1 MRIMKHIFVF
11 IANDISR
18 LKRKWLTLPLIL
30 VSPVIFIGLIIW
42 MLSLLLSFDE
52 ADKMSVGIVNL
63 DDSDETAM
71 IVSALAGSAELAD
84 GLEITEVSESDAKQ
98 MIENNT
104 LVSYIIF
111 PGKFTEKMMQG
122 ESSELIV
129 VGNPDMQLESYVI
142 SSVIDTVV
150 RHIRNS
156 QANILTINHYAR
168 EFGMNDEAR
177 QDLIFEAFVSQFIQV
192 FSSDTLMNEHQKT
205 QNISAGNMYF
215 IVNGLFII
223 MTVWVYILY
232 IALMRDAGSNLEERM
247 RVFGVTYLAQGLAKV
262 LSIGTIITIAS
273 ALFTYGVL
281 MLGGI
286 DLEIENLLRL
296 LILIA
301 AHIFTTVMIMIIIDW
316 IFPSFKISMV
326 LELIVLLGIILFA
339 GSIIPKIYFPLYMD
353 TVFDYTYSYQA
364 LSWMEEIVLNGRFT
378 MEIDIIIVT
387 LSAAAILL
395 LPSSFLLLIICLLFP
410 KDVMRVLDAA

>member
-30 VSPVIFIGLIIW
+30 FSPVIFTGLIIW
-42 MLSLLLSFDE
+42 MVSSLLSFDE
-52 ADKMSVGIVNL
+52 ADKMSVGLVNL

-71 IVSALAGSAELAD
+71 IVSALAGSADVAD
-84 GLEITEVSESDAKQ
+84 GLEITEVSETDAKQ

-142 SSVIDTVV
+142 SSIIDTVV

-168 EFGMNDEAR
+168 EFGMTDEAR
-177 QDLIFEAFVSQFIQV
+177 QDLIFEEFVSQFIQV
-192 FSSDTLMNEHQKT
+192 LSSDTLMDEHQT
-205 QNISAGNMYF
+205 AQNLSAGNMYF

-223 MTVWVYILY
+223 MTVWVYMLY
-232 IALMRDAGSNLEERM
+232 IALMRDVGSNLEDRM
-247 RVFGVTYLAQGLAKV
+247 KIFGVTYLAQGLAKV
-262 LSIGTIITIAS
+262 LAIGTIITAAA
-273 ALFTYGVL
+273 ALLTYGIL
-281 MLGGI
+281 TLGGI
-286 DLEIENLLRL
+286 ELEPENLLRL
-296 LILIA
+296 LVLIGLY
-301 AHIFTTVMIMIIIDW
+301 IFTTVIIMIIIDW
-316 IFPSFKISMV
+316 LLPSFKISMV
-326 LELIVLLGIILFA
+326 LQLGVLLLILLFA
-339 GSIIPKIYFPLYMD
+339 GSIIPRIYFPIYMD
-353 TVFDYTYSYQA
+353 TVFDYIYSYQG
-364 LSWMEEIVLNGRFT
+364 LSWMEEIILNGRFT
-378 MEIDIIIVT
+378 MEIDIMIVT
-387 LSAAAILL
+387 LVIAAA
-395 LPSSFLLLIICLLFP
+395 LLF
-410 KDVMRVLDAA
+410 VLSVLKERRFL

>member
-30 VSPVIFIGLIIW
+30 FSPVIFTGLIIW
-42 MLSLLLSFDE
+42 MVSSLLSFDE
-52 ADKMSVGIVNL
+52 ADKMSVGLVNL

-71 IVSALAGSAELAD
+71 IVSALAGSADVAD
-84 GLEITEVSESDAKQ
+84 GLEITEVSETDAKQ

-142 SSVIDTVV
+142 SSIIDTVV

-168 EFGMNDEAR
+168 EFGMTDEAR
-177 QDLIFEAFVSQFIQV
+177 QDLIFGEFVSQFIQV
-192 FSSDTLMNEHQKT
+192 LSSDTLMDEHQT
-205 QNISAGNMYF
+205 AQNISAGNMYF

-223 MTVWVYILY
+223 MTVWVYMLY
-232 IALMRDAGSNLEERM
+232 IALMRDVGSNLEDRM
-247 RVFGVTYLAQGLAKV
+247 KIFGVTYLAQGLAKV
-262 LSIGTIITIAS
+262 LAIGTIITAAA
-273 ALFTYGVL
+273 ALLTYGIL
-281 MLGGI
+281 TLGGI
-286 DLEIENLLRL
+286 ELEPENLLRL
-296 LILIA
+296 LVLIGLY
-301 AHIFTTVMIMIIIDW
+301 IFTTVIIMIIIDW
-316 IFPSFKISMV
+316 LLPSFKISMV
-326 LELIVLLGIILFA
+326 LQLGVLLLILLFA
-339 GSIIPKIYFPLYMD
+339 GSIIPRIYFPIYMD
-353 TVFDYTYSYQA
+353 TVFDYIYSYQG
-364 LSWMEEIVLNGRFT
+364 LSWMEEIILNGRFT
-378 MEIDIIIVT
+378 MEIDIMIVT
-387 LSAAAILL
+387 LVIAAA
-395 LPSSFLLLIICLLFP
+395 LLF
-410 KDVMRVLDAA
+410 VLSVLKERRFL

>member
-30 VSPVIFIGLIIW
+30 ISPVIFIGLIIW
-42 MLSLLLSFDE
+42 MLSSLLSFDDE
-52 ADKMSVGIVNL
+52 DKMSVGLVNL
-63 DDSDETAM
+63 DDSAETAV
-71 IVSALAGSAELAD
+71 IVSALAGSAEAAD
-84 GLEITEVSESDAKQ
+84 GLEIIEVSESDAKL
-98 MIENNT
+98 MIENDT

-111 PGKFTEKMMQG
+111 PGKFTEKMMKG

-168 EFGMNDEAR
+168 EFGMTDEAR
-177 QDLIFEAFVSQFIQV
+177 QNLIFEEFVSQFIQV
-192 FSSDTLMNEHQKT
+192 LSSDTLMDEHQT
-205 QNISAGNMYF
+205 AQNISAGNMYF

-223 MTVWVYILY
+223 MTVWVYMLY

-301 AHIFTTVMIMIIIDW
+301 LHIFITVMIMIIIDW
-316 IFPSFKISMV
+316 LLPSFKISMV
-326 LELIVLLGIILFA
+326 VQLAVLLMIILFA
-339 GSIIPKIYFPLYMD
+339 GSIIPRIYFPIYLD
-353 TVFDYTYSYQA
+353 TFFDYMYSYQS
-364 LSWMEEIVLNGRFT
+364 LS
-378 MEIDIIIVT
+378 
-387 LSAAAILL
+387 
-395 LPSSFLLLIICLLFP
+395 
-410 KDVMRVLDAA
+410 

>member
-30 VSPVIFIGLIIW
+30 ISPVIFIGLIIW
-42 MLSLLLSFDE
+42 MLSSLLSFDDE
-52 ADKMSVGIVNL
+52 DKMSVGLVNL
-63 DDSDETAM
+63 DDSAETAV
-71 IVSALAGSAELAD
+71 IVSALSGSAEAAD
-84 GLEITEVSESDAKQ
+84 GLEIIEVSESDAKL
-98 MIENNT
+98 MIENDT

-111 PGKFTEKMMQG
+111 PGKFTEKMMKG

-168 EFGMNDEAR
+168 EFGMTDEAR
-177 QDLIFEAFVSQFIQV
+177 QNLIFEEFVSQFIQV
-192 FSSDTLMNEHQKT
+192 LSSDTLMDEHQT
-205 QNISAGNMYF
+205 AQNISAGNMYF

-223 MTVWVYILY
+223 MTVWVYMLY

-301 AHIFTTVMIMIIIDW
+301 LHIFITVMIMIIIDW
-316 IFPSFKISMV
+316 LLPSFKISMV
-326 LELIVLLGIILFA
+326 VQLAVLLMIILFA
-339 GSIIPKIYFPLYMD
+339 GSIIPRIYFPIYLD
-353 TVFDYTYSYQA
+353 TFFDYMYSYQS
-364 LSWMEEIVLNGRFT
+364 LSWIEEIILNGRFT
-378 MEIDIIIVT
+378 MEIDIMIVT
-387 LSAAAILL
+387 FGIAAVLL
-395 LPSSFLLLIICLLFP
+395 LVLSVLKEGRFL
-410 KDVMRVLDAA
+410 

>member
-18 LKRKWLTLPLIL
+18 LRRKWLTLPLIL
-30 VSPVIFIGLIIW
+30 VSPIIFIGLIIW

-326 LELIVLLGIILFA
+326 LELIVLFGIILFA

-395 LPSSFLLLIICLLFP
+395 LILSVLKERRFL
-410 KDVMRVLDAA
+410 

>member
-30 VSPVIFIGLIIW
+30 VSPIIFIGLIIW

-326 LELIVLLGIILFA
+326 LELIVLFGIILFA

-378 MEIDIIIVT
+378 LEIDIIIVT

-395 LPSSFLLLIICLLFP
+395 LILSVLKERRFL
-410 KDVMRVLDAA
+410 

>member
-18 LKRKWLTLPLIL
+18 LRRKWLTLPLIL
-30 VSPVIFIGLIIW
+30 VSPIIFIGLIIW

-168 EFGMNDEAR
+168 EFGMTDEAR

-395 LPSSFLLLIICLLFP
+395 LILSVLKERRFL
-410 KDVMRVLDAA
+410 

>member
-30 VSPVIFIGLIIW
+30 VSPIIFIGLIIW
-42 MLSLLLSFDE
+42 MLSSLLSFDE

-192 FSSDTLMNEHQKT
+192 FASSYFSQK
-205 QNISAGNMYF
+205 
-215 IVNGLFII
+215 
-223 MTVWVYILY
+223 LY
-232 IALMRDAGSNLEERM
+232 ST
-247 RVFGVTYLAQGLAKV
+247 F
-262 LSIGTIITIAS
+262 S
-273 ALFTYGVL
+273 
-281 MLGGI
+281 
-286 DLEIENLLRL
+286 
-296 LILIA
+296 
-301 AHIFTTVMIMIIIDW
+301 
-316 IFPSFKISMV
+316 PSFCSFSLSMMQ
-326 LELIVLLGIILFA
+326 
-339 GSIIPKIYFPLYMD
+339 K
-353 TVFDYTYSYQA
+353 
-364 LSWMEEIVLNGRFT
+364 SWLVGESKQR
-378 MEIDIIIVT
+378 
-387 LSAAAILL
+387 
-395 LPSSFLLLIICLLFP
+395 
-410 KDVMRVLDAA
+410 R

>member
-52 ADKMSVGIVNL
+52 ADKMSVGLVNL

-168 EFGMNDEAR
+168 EFGMTDEAR

-326 LELIVLLGIILFA
+326 LELIVLFGIILFA

-378 MEIDIIIVT
+378 LEIDIIIVT

-395 LPSSFLLLIICLLFP
+395 LILSVLKERRFL
-410 KDVMRVLDAA
+410 

>member
-30 VSPVIFIGLIIW
+30 ISPVIFIGLIIW
-42 MLSLLLSFDE
+42 MLSSLLSFDE
-52 ADKMSVGIVNL
+52 AAKMSVGLVNL
-63 DDSDETAM
+63 DDSDETAV
-71 IVSALAGSAELAD
+71 IVSALAGSAEAAD
-84 GLEITEVSESDAKQ
+84 GLEIIEVSESDAKL
-98 MIENNT
+98 MIENDT

-111 PGKFTEKMMQG
+111 PGKFTEKMMEG

-168 EFGMNDEAR
+168 EFGMTDEAR
-177 QDLIFEAFVSQFIQV
+177 QNLIFEEFVSQFIQV
-192 FSSDTLMNEHQKT
+192 LSSDTLMDEHQKA

-223 MTVWVYILY
+223 MTVWVYMLY
-232 IALMRDAGSNLEERM
+232 IALMRDISSNLEDRM
-247 RVFGVTYLAQGLAKV
+247 KVFGVTHLAQGLARV
-262 LSIGTIITIAS
+262 LSTGIIVTVAS

-281 MLGGI
+281 TFGGI
-286 DLEIENLLRL
+286 DLETENLLRL
-296 LILIA
+296 FILIA
-301 AHIFTTVMIMIIIDW
+301 LHIFITAMIMIIIDW
-316 IFPSFKISMV
+316 LLPSFKISMV
-326 LELIVLLGIILFA
+326 VQLAVLLMIILFA
-339 GSIIPKIYFPLYMD
+339 GSIIPRIYFPIYLD
-353 TVFDYTYSYQA
+353 TFFDYMYSYQS
-364 LSWMEEIVLNGRFT
+364 LSWIEEIILNGRFT
-378 MEIDIIIVT
+378 MEIDIMIATFGI
-387 LSAAAILL
+387 AAVLL
-395 LPSSFLLLIICLLFP
+395 LVLSVLKERRFL
-410 KDVMRVLDAA
+410 

>member
-30 VSPVIFIGLIIW
+30 ISPIIFIGLIIW
-42 MLSLLLSFDE
+42 MLSSLLSFDE
-52 ADKMSVGIVNL
+52 ADKMSVGLVNL

-84 GLEITEVSESDAKQ
+84 GLEIAEVTESDAKQ

-281 MLGGI
+281 ILGGI

-339 GSIIPKIYFPLYMD
+339 GSIIPRIYFPLYMD

-364 LSWMEEIVLNGRFT
+364 LSWMEELILNSRFT

-387 LSAAAILL
+387 FSAAAILL
-395 LPSSFLLLIICLLFP
+395 LILSVLKERRFL
-410 KDVMRVLDAA
+410 

>member
-30 VSPVIFIGLIIW
+30 ISPVIFIGLIIW
-42 MLSLLLSFDE
+42 MLSSLLSFDE
-52 ADKMSVGIVNL
+52 AAKMSVGLVNL
-63 DDSDETAM
+63 DDSDETAV
-71 IVSALAGSAELAD
+71 IVSALAGSAEAAD
-84 GLEITEVSESDAKQ
+84 GLEIIEVSESEAKLT
-98 MIENNT
+98 IENDT

-111 PGKFTEKMMQG
+111 PGKFTEKMMKG

-168 EFGMNDEAR
+168 EFGMTDEAR
-177 QDLIFEAFVSQFIQV
+177 QNLIFEEFVSQFIQV
-192 FSSDTLMNEHQKT
+192 LSSDTLMDEHQKA

-223 MTVWVYILY
+223 MTVWVYMLY
-232 IALMRDAGSNLEERM
+232 IDLMRDISSNLEDRM
-247 RVFGVTYLAQGLAKV
+247 KVFGVTHLAQGLARV
-262 LSIGTIITIAS
+262 LSTGIIVTVAS

-281 MLGGI
+281 TFGGI
-286 DLEIENLLRL
+286 DLETENLLRL

-301 AHIFTTVMIMIIIDW
+301 LHIFITAMIMIIIDW
-316 IFPSFKISMV
+316 LLPSFKISMV
-326 LELIVLLGIILFA
+326 VQLAVLLMIILFA
-339 GSIIPKIYFPLYMD
+339 GSIIPRIYFPIYLD
-353 TVFDYTYSYQA
+353 TFFDYMYSYQS
-364 LSWMEEIVLNGRFT
+364 LSWIEEIILNGRFT
-378 MEIDIIIVT
+378 MEIDIMIATFGI
-387 LSAAAILL
+387 AAVLL
-395 LPSSFLLLIICLLFP
+395 LVLSVLKERRFL
-410 KDVMRVLDAA
+410 

>member
-30 VSPVIFIGLIIW
+30 VSPIIFIGLIIW

-286 DLEIENLLRL
+286 DLEIENLMRL

-316 IFPSFKISMV
+316 IFPSFKISMIFG
-326 LELIVLLGIILFA
+326 LIVLLGIILFA

-395 LPSSFLLLIICLLFP
+395 LILSVLKERRFL
-410 KDVMRVLDAA
+410 

>member
-30 VSPVIFIGLIIW
+30 ISPVIFIGLIIW
-42 MLSLLLSFDE
+42 MLSSLLSFDE
-52 ADKMSVGIVNL
+52 AAKMSVGLVNL
-63 DDSDETAM
+63 DDSDETAV
-71 IVSALAGSAELAD
+71 IVSALAGSAEAAD
-84 GLEITEVSESDAKQ
+84 GLEIIEVSESEAKL
-98 MIENNT
+98 MIENDT

-111 PGKFTEKMMQG
+111 PGKFTEKMMKG

-168 EFGMNDEAR
+168 EFGMTDEAR
-177 QDLIFEAFVSQFIQV
+177 QNLIFEEFVSQFIQV
-192 FSSDTLMNEHQKT
+192 LSSDTLMDEHQKA

-223 MTVWVYILY
+223 MTVWVYMLY
-232 IALMRDAGSNLEERM
+232 IALMRDISSNLEDRM
-247 RVFGVTYLAQGLAKV
+247 KVFGVTHLAQGLARV
-262 LSIGTIITIAS
+262 LSTGIIVTVAS

-281 MLGGI
+281 TFGGI
-286 DLEIENLLRL
+286 DLETENLLRL

-301 AHIFTTVMIMIIIDW
+301 LHIFITAMIMIIIDW
-316 IFPSFKISMV
+316 LLPSFKISMV
-326 LELIVLLGIILFA
+326 VQLAVLLMIILFA
-339 GSIIPKIYFPLYMD
+339 GSIIPRIYFPIYLD
-353 TVFDYTYSYQA
+353 TFFDYMYSYQS
-364 LSWMEEIVLNGRFT
+364 LSWIEEIILNGRFT
-378 MEIDIIIVT
+378 MEIDIMIATFGI
-387 LSAAAILL
+387 AAVLL
-395 LPSSFLLLIICLLFP
+395 LVLSVLKERRFL
-410 KDVMRVLDAA
+410 

>member
-30 VSPVIFIGLIIW
+30 ISPVIFIGLIIW

-286 DLEIENLLRL
+286 DLEIENLMRL

-395 LPSSFLLLIICLLFP
+395 LILSVLKERRFL
-410 KDVMRVLDAA
+410 

>member
-52 ADKMSVGIVNL
+52 ADKMSVGLVNL

-395 LPSSFLLLIICLLFP
+395 LILSVLKERRFL
-410 KDVMRVLDAA
+410 

>member
-30 VSPVIFIGLIIW
+30 VSPIIFIGLIIW

-168 EFGMNDEAR
+168 EFGMTDEAR

-316 IFPSFKISMV
+316 IFPSFKISMIFG
-326 LELIVLLGIILFA
+326 LIVLLGIILFA

-395 LPSSFLLLIICLLFP
+395 LILSVLKERRFL
-410 KDVMRVLDAA
+410 

>member
-30 VSPVIFIGLIIW
+30 ISPVIFIGLIIW
-42 MLSLLLSFDE
+42 MLSSLLSFDE
-52 ADKMSVGIVNL
+52 AAKMSVGLVNL
-63 DDSDETAM
+63 DDSDETDV
-71 IVSALAGSAELAD
+71 IVSALAGSAEAAD
-84 GLEITEVSESDAKQ
+84 GLEIIEVSESEAKL
-98 MIENNT
+98 MIENDT

-111 PGKFTEKMMQG
+111 PGKFTEKMMKG

-168 EFGMNDEAR
+168 EFGMTDEAR
-177 QDLIFEAFVSQFIQV
+177 QNLIFEEFVSQFIQV
-192 FSSDTLMNEHQKT
+192 LSSDTLMDEHQKA

-223 MTVWVYILY
+223 MTVWVYMLY
-232 IALMRDAGSNLEERM
+232 IALMRDISSNLEDRM
-247 RVFGVTYLAQGLAKV
+247 KVFGVTHLAQGLARV
-262 LSIGTIITIAS
+262 LSTGIIVTVAS

-281 MLGGI
+281 TFGGI
-286 DLEIENLLRL
+286 DLESENLLRL
-296 LILIA
+296 FILIA
-301 AHIFTTVMIMIIIDW
+301 LHIFITAMIMIIIDW
-316 IFPSFKISMV
+316 LLPSFKISMV
-326 LELIVLLGIILFA
+326 VQLAVLLMIILFA
-339 GSIIPKIYFPLYMD
+339 GSIIPRIYFPIYLD
-353 TVFDYTYSYQA
+353 TFFDYMYSYQS
-364 LSWMEEIVLNGRFT
+364 LSWIEEIILNGRFT
-378 MEIDIIIVT
+378 MEIDIMIATFGI
-387 LSAAAILL
+387 AAVLL
-395 LPSSFLLLIICLLFP
+395 LVLSVLKERRFL
-410 KDVMRVLDAA
+410 

>member
-30 VSPVIFIGLIIW
+30 FSPVIFTGLIIW
-42 MLSLLLSFDE
+42 MVSSLLSFDE
-52 ADKMSVGIVNL
+52 ADKMSVGLVNL

-71 IVSALAGSAELAD
+71 IVSALAGSADVAD
-84 GLEITEVSESDAKQ
+84 GLEITEVSETDAKQ

-168 EFGMNDEAR
+168 EFGMTDEAR
-177 QDLIFEAFVSQFIQV
+177 QDLIFEEFVSQFIQV
-192 FSSDTLMNEHQKT
+192 LSSDTLMDEHQT
-205 QNISAGNMYF
+205 AQNLSAGNMYF

-223 MTVWVYILY
+223 MTVWVYMLY
-232 IALMRDAGSNLEERM
+232 IALMRDVGSNLEDRM
-247 RVFGVTYLAQGLAKV
+247 KIFGVTYLAQGLAKV
-262 LSIGTIITIAS
+262 LAIGTIITAAA
-273 ALFTYGVL
+273 ALLTYGIL
-281 MLGGI
+281 TLGGI
-286 DLEIENLLRL
+286 ELEPENLLRL
-296 LILIA
+296 LVLIGLY
-301 AHIFTTVMIMIIIDW
+301 IFTTVIIMIIIDW
-316 IFPSFKISMV
+316 LLPSFKISMV
-326 LELIVLLGIILFA
+326 LQLGVLFLILLFA
-339 GSIIPKIYFPLYMD
+339 GSIIPRIYFPIYMD
-353 TVFDYTYSYQA
+353 TVFDYIYSYQG
-364 LSWMEEIVLNGRFT
+364 LSWMEEIILNGRFT
-378 MEIDIIIVT
+378 MEIDIMIVT
-387 LSAAAILL
+387 LVIAAA
-395 LPSSFLLLIICLLFP
+395 LLF
-410 KDVMRVLDAA
+410 VLSVLKERRFL

>member
-30 VSPVIFIGLIIW
+30 ISPVIFIGLIIW
-42 MLSLLLSFDE
+42 MLSSLLSFDDE
-52 ADKMSVGIVNL
+52 DKMSVGLVNL
-63 DDSDETAM
+63 DDSAETAV
-71 IVSALAGSAELAD
+71 IVSALAGSAEAAD
-84 GLEITEVSESDAKQ
+84 GLEIIEVSESDAKL
-98 MIENNT
+98 MIENDT

-111 PGKFTEKMMQG
+111 PGKFMEKMMKG

-168 EFGMNDEAR
+168 EFGMTDEAR
-177 QDLIFEAFVSQFIQV
+177 QNLIFEEFVSQFIQV
-192 FSSDTLMNEHQKT
+192 LSSDTLMDEHQT
-205 QNISAGNMYF
+205 AQNISAGNMYF

-223 MTVWVYILY
+223 MPVWVYMLY

-301 AHIFTTVMIMIIIDW
+301 LHIFITVMIMIIIDW
-316 IFPSFKISMV
+316 LLPSFKISMV
-326 LELIVLLGIILFA
+326 VQLAVLLMIILFA
-339 GSIIPKIYFPLYMD
+339 GSIIPRIYFPIYLD
-353 TVFDYTYSYQA
+353 TFFDYMYSYQS
-364 LSWMEEIVLNGRFT
+364 LSWIEEIILNGRFT
-378 MEIDIIIVT
+378 MEIDIMIVT
-387 LSAAAILL
+387 FGIAAVLL
-395 LPSSFLLLIICLLFP
+395 LVLSVLKEGRFL
-410 KDVMRVLDAA
+410 

>member
-30 VSPVIFIGLIIW
+30 ISPVIFIGLIIW
-42 MLSLLLSFDE
+42 MLSSLLSFDE

-378 MEIDIIIVT
+378 MEIDIMIVT
-387 LSAAAILL
+387 LGAAAM
-395 LPSSFLLLIICLLFP
+395 LLF
-410 KDVMRVLDAA
+410 VLSVLKERRFL

>member
-52 ADKMSVGIVNL
+52 ADKMSVGLVNL

-378 MEIDIIIVT
+378 LEIDIIIVT

-395 LPSSFLLLIICLLFP
+395 LILSVLKERRFL
-410 KDVMRVLDAA
+410 

>member
-18 LKRKWLTLPLIL
+18 LRRKWLTLPLIL
-30 VSPVIFIGLIIW
+30 VSPIIFIGLIIW

-286 DLEIENLLRL
+286 DLEIENLMRL

-395 LPSSFLLLIICLLFP
+395 LILSVLKERRFL
-410 KDVMRVLDAA
+410 

>member
-52 ADKMSVGIVNL
+52 ADKMSVGLVNL

-168 EFGMNDEAR
+168 EFGMTDEAR

-326 LELIVLLGIILFA
+326 LELIVLFGIILFA

-395 LPSSFLLLIICLLFP
+395 LILSVLKERRFL
-410 KDVMRVLDAA
+410 

>member
-168 EFGMNDEAR
+168 EFGMTDEAR

-326 LELIVLLGIILFA
+326 LELIVLFGIILFA

-395 LPSSFLLLIICLLFP
+395 LILSVLKERRFL
-410 KDVMRVLDAA
+410 

>member
-316 IFPSFKISMV
+316 IFPSFKISMIFG
-326 LELIVLLGIILFA
+326 LIVLLGIILFA

-395 LPSSFLLLIICLLFP
+395 LILSVLKERRFL
-410 KDVMRVLDAA
+410 